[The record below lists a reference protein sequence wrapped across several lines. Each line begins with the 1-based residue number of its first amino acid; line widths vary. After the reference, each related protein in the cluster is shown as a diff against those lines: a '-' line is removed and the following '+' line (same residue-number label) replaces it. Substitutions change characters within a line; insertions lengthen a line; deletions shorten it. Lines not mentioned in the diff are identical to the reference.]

1 MFHDLRY
8 AIRMLLKAPGFTMA
22 AMLTLALGIGAN
34 STVFSLINATVLRRL
49 PFPEPRRLVLVGKSY
64 PDEPFSIVSAPTFW
78 DWRQQNHVFAHMAAF
93 DSAGK
98 GYSLGAT
105 PGRDSQLVSGVR
117 VSADFFNVLG
127 VQPMLGRG
135 FLPDEELLGNDHVA
149 VLSYGLWQRHYGGD
163 RRLIGS
169 AIKLDGEDYTII
181 GVMPRDFEFQFWS
194 DPRELWVPAGW
205 TESDHSRGAN
215 SFVTIARLKPGVTG
229 EQATSEMRAIQARL
243 AQEYPPELQSSASVL
258 PMSTFGLQE
267 AERLTMTLLAAVGFV
282 LLIGCVNVANLML
295 ARAAERHKEFA
306 IRRALGATNWRVL
319 RQLLAESLMLAFA
332 GGAAGL
338 FIAMWATQL
347 LTRILPPGISFLPF
361 RSLGAVHL
369 DARVLAFTLV
379 ISCLT
384 GVLFG
389 LAPGLSA
396 VRFDVNKPLKE
407 GGRTSHSG
415 HNRFRYA
422 LVASEVG
429 LTLVVLSAAGLMIKS
444 MARLVA
450 VDPGFDPKNVLTL
463 EVSTPQPN
471 IYAGPPAHPRFC
483 QLIDEQIGSIAGVE
497 AASAAA
503 HLPMRGDAG
512 RTFFI
517 AGRGLPPQGQEPSA
531 NYTVACPNYFRT
543 LGIPV
548 LSGREFTHRD
558 SMASP
563 GVVIIN
569 QALAQKYFPDQDPIG
584 QRISLDARDATEPW
598 LTVVGMVRN
607 VRHWGLDVKPQPQFF
622 RPFTQAGWPSMQIVV
637 KTATPPALFAATAKD
652 ALAKIEPSST
662 PSLERTM
669 EQTVWGSLGS
679 RRFPMLL
686 LATFA
691 GLALV
696 LAAIGVAGVVSHSV
710 TQRTHELG
718 VRIALGAQA
727 RDILALVLRGSLR
740 WTMLGVVV
748 GGVGSL
754 VAAQL
759 LAKLLYDVKP
769 NDPGVL
775 AIVACVI
782 VGVALCASYAPARRA
797 TRVDPIIAL
806 RNE

>member
-1 MFHDLRY
+1 
-8 AIRMLLKAPGFTMA
+8 MLLTAPGFTMA

-34 STVFSLINATVLRRL
+34 STIFSVMNATVLRRL
-49 PFPEPRRLVLVGKSY
+49 PFPEAQRLVLVGRSY
-64 PDEPFSIVSAPTFW
+64 PDEPFSIVSGPTFW

-98 GYSLGAT
+98 GYTVGAT
-105 PGRDSQLVSGVR
+105 PERDSQQVSGVR

-135 FLPDEELLGNDHVA
+135 FLPDEERLGNDRVA
-149 VLSYGLWQRHYGGD
+149 VLSYGLWQRQYGGD

-169 AIKLDGEDYTII
+169 AIQLDGEDYTLV
-181 GVMPRDFEFQFWS
+181 GVMPQDFQFQFGG

-215 SFVTIARLKPGVTG
+215 SFVTIARLKPGVTV
-229 EQATSEMRAIQARL
+229 EQAASEMRAIQARL
-243 AQEYPPELQSSASVL
+243 VQEYPPELHSSASVL
-258 PMSTFGLQE
+258 PMTTFGLRE
-267 AERLTMTLLAAVGFV
+267 VERLTMTLLAAVGFV

-295 ARAAERHKEFA
+295 ARGAERQKEFA
-306 IRRALGATNWRVL
+306 VRRALGATNWRVL
-319 RQLLAESLMLAFA
+319 RQLLAESVTLALV

-347 LTRILPPGISFLPF
+347 LARILPPEFSFLPF
-361 RSLGAVHL
+361 RPLGVVHL
-369 DARVLAFTLV
+369 DARVLSFTLM

-396 VRFDVNKPLKE
+396 IRADVDKPLKE

-422 LVASEVG
+422 LVASEVAI
-429 LTLVVLSAAGLMIKS
+429 TLVVLSAAGLMIKS
-444 MARLVA
+444 MARLLA
-450 VDPGFDPKNVLTL
+450 VDPGFDPKNVITL
-463 EVSTPQPN
+463 DVSTPQPN

-483 QLIDEQIGSIAGVE
+483 QLIDEQIASIAGVE

-548 LSGREFTHRD
+548 LGGRDFTHQD
-558 SMASP
+558 STASP
-563 GVVIIN
+563 GVIIIN
-569 QALAQKYFPDQDPIG
+569 QALARKYFPNQDPIG
-584 QRISLDARDATEPW
+584 QRISLDARDPNEPW
-598 LTVVGMVRN
+598 LTVVGVVSN
-607 VRHWGLDVKPQPQFF
+607 VRHWGLDTKPRPQFF
-622 RPFTQAGWPSMQIVV
+622 RPFTQAGWPSMQIVI
-637 KTATPPALFAATAKD
+637 KTATPPVAFAASAKA
-652 ALAKIEPSST
+652 ALAKIEPAST
-662 PSLERTM
+662 PSLDETM
-669 EQTVWGSLGS
+669 EQTVRGSLGS

-686 LATFA
+686 LTTLA

-696 LAAIGVAGVVSHSV
+696 LAAVGIIGVVNHSV

-740 WTMLGVVV
+740 WTILGVVI
-748 GGVGSL
+748 GVAGSL

-797 TRVDPIIAL
+797 TRVDPMIAL